1 MERGCPPCVCGVQL
15 GGEGSSPNWRV
26 PTDERDRGLM
36 TAPQHRVTDGREGR
50 VSLLTA
56 AKAGAGDALVLQ
68 ALGGEAAQRAGL
80 QAPAPEHLSPSW
92 SQHSHST
99 LPWATC
105 ASQDD
110 TVTHSAQ
117 QARRWRRGA
126 HPSRM
131 FPSTHRQPM
140 CRFAVWAPTCSRFTP
155 QFTTR
160 DLHQLLGGLWT
171 HMWDVQPMAYA
182 LGSVFKGYAFPCHKT
197 TPLKAVR
204 AEPAGVDT

>member
-1 MERGCPPCVCGVQL
+1 MGQRLSEPAFHTMPASSLPASQEATLTEMQQSSRGAVERGCPPCVCGVQL

-131 FPSTHRQPM
+131 FPSTH
-140 CRFAVWAPTCSRFTP
+140 
-155 QFTTR
+155 
-160 DLHQLLGGLWT
+160 
-171 HMWDVQPMAYA
+171 
-182 LGSVFKGYAFPCHKT
+182 
-197 TPLKAVR
+197 
-204 AEPAGVDT
+204 

>member
-117 QARRWRRGA
+117 RQDAGA
-126 HPSRM
+126 GVRTRQECSLQHTDNQCVGLQSGLLHVPALHPSSQQGT
-131 FPSTHRQPM
+131 FTSS
-140 CRFAVWAPTCSRFTP
+140 WAGCGHTCGMYNRW
-155 QFTTR
+155 
-160 DLHQLLGGLWT
+160 LMLLVLFSKDMHFHVT
-171 HMWDVQPMAYA
+171 KPH
-182 LGSVFKGYAFPCHKT
+182 H
-197 TPLKAVR
+197 
-204 AEPAGVDT
+204 